1 MTTLAPP
8 PPAAPPERSAV
19 YDLIADSWT
28 MVVRNLLRFKHSPG
42 ELVGTLMFPLSMILI
57 FGYIF
62 GSAIPIPGGG
72 NYREFLMP
80 GLFAMGAAASFA
92 GILQKMATDHQLG
105 VMDRFRSM
113 PAARSAV
120 PVGTSGA
127 ELISYVIGL
136 VVTALCGW
144 ATGWT
149 AHTGFW
155 HVLAGFGIIVLFAY
169 GMIWLGVFLGS
180 LIRNTTTAER
190 FAPLF
195 MPLTMISNTFVPTD
209 NMPAWLRAIADWN
222 PVSALV
228 QACRELFGNPGGA
241 PGGAW
246 SMQHPVLTIVAWSV
260 LLIAVFAPLS
270 VRRFQTMNL

>member
-1 MTTLAPP
+1 MTSIAGPRR
-8 PPAAPPERSAV
+8 ERGAL
-19 YDLIADSWT
+19 YDLLADSAT
-28 MVVRNLLRFKHSPG
+28 MILRNLLRFKHSPG
-42 ELVGTLMFPLSMILI
+42 EIIGTIMFPLAMILI

-92 GILQKMATDHQLG
+92 GIMQKMANDNQLG

-113 PAARSAV
+113 PASRSAV

-127 ELISYVIGL
+127 ELINYTLGL

-155 HVLAGFGIIVLFAY
+155 SVAAGFGVILLFAF
-169 GMIWLGVFLGS
+169 GMIWLGIFLGS
-180 LIRNTTTAER
+180 LVRNVTTAER
-190 FAPLF
+190 LAPLF
-195 MPLTMISNTFVPTD
+195 MPLTMISNTFVPTG

-228 QACRELFGNPGGA
+228 ESCRALFGNPGLSSST
-241 PGGAW
+241 AW
-246 SMQHPVLTIVAWSV
+246 SMQHPVATILLWSIA
-260 LLIAVFAPLS
+260 LIAVFAPLS
-270 VRRFQTMNL
+270 VRRFQKMNL